1 MINNNLTLQSQNL
14 LQEIKEEESE
24 IYTLIE
30 IDNKVYAIET
40 KKVLEIVKIMELD
53 YPYALPSCVLGIMDY
68 EQSPVAVIDLRE
80 VLKNERVV
88 YNLSAKI
95 LVLKTQN
102 STTALICDNVKDV
115 KKISL
120 SKIKNIPYMT
130 KNSLYKGVFMENDE
144 DFYILDI
151 DIIEQYIKNNPDKY
165 LNEQSTQKYIINDDS
180 SKAVLQ
186 ERKNF
191 LTKIAQD
198 VQINTPLYDMGVSF
212 SINNVKYYINMAS
225 VKEFFKVNNT
235 KFIKVPSTPDFIY
248 GLANIKGEYT
258 TVLDIRRFF
267 NNSKT
272 HIKEKSTI
280 IILNSNEFKLGIL
293 ADEIC
298 ESLNINFEEI
308 IQNKLQKQEETNILE
323 FVKDGEIYQV
333 LDVDK
338 LLQDEKLTIC

>member
-1 MINNNLTLQSQNL
+1 MENNLTLQSDSL
-14 LQEIKEEESE
+14 LQEIKEEENE
-24 IYTLIE
+24 IYTLVE
-30 IDNKVYAIET
+30 IDKKIYAIET

-53 YPYALPSCVLGIMDY
+53 YPYALPSCILGIMEY
-68 EQSPVAVIDLRE
+68 EQSPIAVIDLRE
-80 VLKNERVV
+80 ILKSERIT
-88 YNLSAKI
+88 YDLSAKI
-95 LVLKTQN
+95 LVLKTEN
-102 STTALICDNVKDV
+102 SITALICDNVKDV
-115 KKISL
+115 KKIAL
-120 SKIKNIPYMT
+120 SKIKNIPYMDE
-130 KNSLYKGVFMENDE
+130 NSLYDGVFMENDE
-144 DFYILDI
+144 DFYILNI
-151 DIIEQYIKNNPDKY
+151 DSLEKHIKNNPIRYK
-165 LNEQSTQKYIINDDS
+165 NEQNTQNYIINDEN
-180 SKAVLQ
+180 SKTTLQ
-186 ERKNF
+186 ERRNF
-191 LTKIAQD
+191 LTKIVQD
-198 VQINTPLYDMGVSF
+198 IQTNTPLYDMGVSF
-212 SINNVKYYINMAS
+212 SINDVKYYINMAS

-248 GLANIKGEYT
+248 GLANIKGEYI
-258 TVLDIRRFF
+258 TVLDIRKFF

-308 IQNKLQKQEETNILE
+308 IQNKLQKQEETNTLE

>member
-1 MINNNLTLQSQNL
+1 MENSLTLQPNSL
-14 LQEIKEEESE
+14 LQEVKEEKNE

-30 IDNKVYAIET
+30 IDKKVYAIET

-53 YPYALPSCVLGIMDY
+53 YPYALPSCILGIMEY
-68 EQSPVAVIDLRE
+68 EQSPIAVIDLRE
-80 VLKNERVV
+80 VLKNERIV
-88 YNLSAKI
+88 YNLNAKV
-95 LVLKTQN
+95 LVIKTQN

-120 SKIKNIPYMT
+120 TKIKNIPYTT
-130 KNSLYKGVFMENDE
+130 KDSLYKGAFIENDE

-151 DIIEQYIKNNPDKY
+151 DALEQYIQNNPDKY
-165 LNEQSTQKYIINDDS
+165 KNESTTQKFIIDDEI
-180 SKAVLQ
+180 SKKTLN

-191 LTKIAQD
+191 LTKITQD

-212 SINNVKYYINMAS
+212 SINDVKYYINMAS

-248 GLANIKGEYT
+248 GLANIKGEYI

-267 NNSKT
+267 NNPKT

-308 IQNKLQKQEETNILE
+308 IQNKLQKQEETNTLE

-338 LLQDEKLTIC
+338 LLQDDKLTIC